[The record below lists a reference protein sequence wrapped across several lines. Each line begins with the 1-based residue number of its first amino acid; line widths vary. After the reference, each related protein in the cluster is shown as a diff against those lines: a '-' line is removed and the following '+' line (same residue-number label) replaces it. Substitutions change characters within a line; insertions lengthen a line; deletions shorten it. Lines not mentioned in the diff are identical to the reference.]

1 MSPNSEAMAN
11 GVHIGCR
18 SVGFGDVILDAY
30 LELADI
36 AASTGPM
43 DERGRAL
50 LDWLRRD
57 VPCDGAWLAQANPLG
72 TGYTALASSDLEEGT
87 RSYLGG
93 PKMAH
98 DIELTGTNRSG
109 PPLSPSDLPYPY
121 QELTTWSECLIPAG
135 YHEALA
141 VALFGEG
148 GRHVGF
154 LALLSGSRQPPPTT
168 VRRRLQKVIPVVAKA
183 ADPLRSLA
191 AAARVVHRA
200 FAGTVLC
207 TNDGTQPLPGL
218 DGDALLH
225 EDSPVVVLARAR
237 MKAGQ
242 VYTSF
247 LWPRGDRNTPSGHV
261 RVTVLAG
268 TDDAPACFLGM
279 LILSPAADLRGL
291 TPRELDVLG
300 LLVDG
305 HSNGQIGRKLFVT
318 PRTVAAHLEHILVK
332 LGAPTRTLAA
342 VRAEREGLYVPPL
355 PTG

>member
-1 MSPNSEAMAN
+1 M
-11 GVHIGCR
+11 
-18 SVGFGDVILDAY
+18 ILDAY

-36 AASTGPM
+36 TASTGPM
-43 DERGRAL
+43 DELGRAL

-57 VPCDGAWLAQANPLG
+57 V
-72 TGYTALASSDLEEGT
+72 
-87 RSYLGG
+87 
-93 PKMAH
+93 
-98 DIELTGTNRSG
+98 
-109 PPLSPSDLPYPY
+109 
-121 QELTTWSECLIPAG
+121 TWSECLIPAG

-141 VALFGEG
+141 AARFGDG
-148 GRHVGF
+148 GRHIGF

-168 VRRRLQKVIPVVAKA
+168 VRRRLQKVIPVVARA
-183 ADPLRSLA
+183 VDPLRSLA
-191 AAARVVHRA
+191 TAARVVHCA

-207 TNDGTQPLPGL
+207 TNGGTRPLPGL
-218 DGDALLH
+218 DGDALLD
-225 EDSPVVVLARAR
+225 EESPVVVLARAR
-237 MKAGQ
+237 LKAGQ

-247 LWPRGDRNTPSGHV
+247 LWPRGDGNTPSEHV

-268 TDDAPACFLGM
+268 TDDAPACFLGT
-279 LILSPAADLRGL
+279 LILSPATDLRGL

-305 HSNGQIGRKLFVT
+305 HSNQQIGRKLFVT

-355 PTG
+355 PTPGQSPVSS